1 MLTKE
6 DTRHKDDD
14 EDDGGDNECHDENDS
29 DPLWI
34 IKQHWQLKW
43 SKYYPSLTE
52 NIAFQDGVF
61 KYQSAELA
69 QGYKKA
75 CSKGKIYIGQR
86 NCILFKKY
94 YKRGSATS
102 FSGRMQTW
110 SWY

>member
-14 EDDGGDNECHDENDS
+14 EDDGGDNECHAENDS

-52 NIAFQDGVF
+52 
-61 KYQSAELA
+61 KYSL
-69 QGYKKA
+69 
-75 CSKGKIYIGQR
+75 
-86 NCILFKKY
+86 
-94 YKRGSATS
+94 
-102 FSGRMQTW
+102 
-110 SWY
+110 